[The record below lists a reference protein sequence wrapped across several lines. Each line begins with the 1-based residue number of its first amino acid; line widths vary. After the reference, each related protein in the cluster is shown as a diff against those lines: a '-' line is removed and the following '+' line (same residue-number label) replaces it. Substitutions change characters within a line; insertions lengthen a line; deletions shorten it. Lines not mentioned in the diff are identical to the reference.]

1 MRIVSIDEFRGG
13 LNNQKMI
20 LAGCFFLAKE
30 LGAKVALPGDIVN
43 FIPTAHGYKR
53 YPLKFKDVFNLDYFL
68 KAMPSNILADGADNV
83 TDVLS
88 WKGLGNCH
96 PNQQVE
102 VLDFLGNFRST
113 GSDPF
118 LTFPATEIAPDK
130 RYVLEVDLKSNVDS
144 LASVYFQEESDDR
157 FSERK
162 SVKLPIKIGDNK
174 LSFSLPDCRLKPIL
188 RFDPLNSKGN
198 FSLKNLILKI
208 VK

>member
-88 WKGLGNCH
+88 WKDCFEAGGRALERRDDFAREVVAH
-96 PNQQVE
+96 LVANQELQDISNRILQWLRPMNPFALQLRIERDWQEYLIKKFGASNIIVGGQE
-102 VLDFLGNFRST
+102 ITVDVDRILSKCKSTSDF
-113 GSDPF
+113 
-118 LTFPATEIAPDK
+118 
-130 RYVLEVDLKSNVDS
+130 SNKYNVWS
-144 LASVYFQEESDDR
+144 L
-157 FSERK
+157 
-162 SVKLPIKIGDNK
+162 
-174 LSFSLPDCRLKPIL
+174 L
-188 RFDPLNSKGN
+188 RRR
-198 FSLKNLILKI
+198 
-208 VK
+208 